1 MIQQKITITDD
12 GRIIMPSHVFMKPS
26 EIAELFGVYVQTIHS
41 NIRSVLKSRVIRPD
55 ISQGMVM
62 TGNLIIPEAYGLDMI
77 TALAFRIH
85 SPNAEKF
92 RIWVIINL
100 GATYSSGLHVYIDS
114 PIGLN

>member
-1 MIQQKITITDD
+1 
-12 GRIIMPSHVFMKPS
+12 MPFHVLMKPF

-41 NIRSVLKSRVIRPD
+41 NIRSILKSGVIHSD
-55 ISQGMVM
+55 ISQSMVM
-62 TGNLIIPEAYGLDMI
+62 TGNVLIPEVYGLDMI

-100 GATYSSGLHVYIDS
+100 GVTYSSELYVYIDS

>member
-1 MIQQKITITDD
+1 MIQQKITIMDN
-12 GRIIMPSHVFMKPS
+12 GRIIIPSSVFMKPF
-26 EIAELFGVYVQTIHS
+26 EIADLFGVYVQTIHS
-41 NIRSVLKSRVIRPD
+41 NIKSILKSGVIHSE

-62 TGNLIIPEAYGLDMI
+62 TGNLVVPEAYGLDMI

-92 RIWVIINL
+92 RIWVITNL
-100 GATYSSGLHVYIDS
+100 GATYSPGLQIYIDS

>member
-1 MIQQKITITDD
+1 MIQQKITITDN
-12 GRIIMPSHVFMKPS
+12 GRIIMPSHVLMKPF

-41 NIRSVLKSRVIRPD
+41 NIRSILKSGVIHSD

-62 TGNLIIPEAYGLDMI
+62 TGNMLIPEVYGLDMI